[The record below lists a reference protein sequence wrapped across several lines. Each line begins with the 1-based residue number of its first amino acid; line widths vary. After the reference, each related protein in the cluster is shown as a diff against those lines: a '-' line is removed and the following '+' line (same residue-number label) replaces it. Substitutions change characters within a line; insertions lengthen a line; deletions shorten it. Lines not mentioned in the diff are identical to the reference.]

1 MRDTILIISH
11 SELVFNYG
19 PFLVWA
25 EFLLGAWVVANIYVK
40 RKLARVDIVIVCV
53 MALMFFV
60 PVFSWRIKF

>member
-1 MRDTILIISH
+1 MLDTVILISH

-25 EFLLGAWVVANIYVK
+25 EFLLGAWLVAGLYVRRSVTK
-40 RKLARVDIVIVCV
+40 VDIIIIFIMV
-53 MALMFFV
+53 LMFFV